1 MVQLSLTLTLKLAV
15 DDKRELPQLAAII
28 ISKDEHECL
37 GVAPIFVLAHITQ
50 FNPVY
55 DVAFLELIRVND
67 SEAGLPHCDRQNVI
81 DIVWLAVEQ
90 GH

>member
-1 MVQLSLTLTLKLAV
+1 MVQLALTLTLKLAV
-15 DDKRELPQLAAII
+15 DDKGKLPQLAAII

-37 GVAPIFVLAHITQ
+37 GVAPVFVLAHIAQ
-50 FNPVY
+50 FYPMH

-81 DIVWLAVEQ
+81 DILRLAVEQ